1 MRTDAIAIEH
11 GKAGAG
17 SAMARRLQR
26 LLCDSDLRYV
36 TPFICL
42 LWLFADMASGWWT
55 WTPTFAT
62 MQRVDQKHVYG
73 AAMGGR
79 VVASFSFVIATLIID
94 RVGARRLLLA
104 TLLATCGLSA
114 LLMLWVNDV
123 VLFSS
128 TSFVLV
134 YAAFSLFFGGAWPVM
149 YVVTPASFP
158 TDVRGVG
165 FGLAS
170 ASGKLGTLLGPLIV
184 GAVLAPDI
192 LRIGTFFTAL
202 WAAAALSLLLAWHFQ
217 SETESSAGHAQ

>member
-94 RVGARRLLLA
+94 ACAGAYFSPHSSQAGAADAVGKR
-104 TLLATCGLSA
+104 CGA
-114 LLMLWVNDV
+114 LLIDIICTSLCR
-123 VLFSS
+123 VLP
-128 TSFVLV
+128 
-134 YAAFSLFFGGAWPVM
+134 LFWRRVASHVCGDAGG
-149 YVVTPASFP
+149 FP
-158 TDVRGVG
+158 TDVRGG
-165 FGLAS
+165 GLRTC
-170 ASGKLGTLLGPLIV
+170 KRLG
-184 GAVLAPDI
+184 
-192 LRIGTFFTAL
+192 
-202 WAAAALSLLLAWHFQ
+202 
-217 SETESSAGHAQ
+217 